1 MLVGPHDGGVDDQV
15 FEVGIFDQRIENT
28 FPNALFCPPAE
39 ALENA
44 VPVAKLWR
52 QVALGRARASNPE
65 HRIDEQTIVLA
76 VPPFVTF
83 LTRNKMFDAPPLPVR

>member
-1 MLVGPHDGGVDDQV
+1 MLGRPHDGRVADQV
-15 FEVGIFDQRIENT
+15 LEVWFFDQRIENT
-28 FPNALFCPPAE
+28 FPNALLCPSAE

-44 VPVAKLWR
+44 VPVAKLLR
-52 QVALGRARASNPE
+52 QVAPGRPRASDPE